1 MICCTN
7 SEEPSLST
15 TKGFA
20 RNCKSHV
27 MPSANKFKSK
37 EAGED
42 SDTGLSS
49 LHSSTSSDEGNVTV
63 VSNDNNGDVTGI
75 AEDGD
80 FGTLV

>member
-1 MICCTN
+1 M
-7 SEEPSLST
+7 ST
-15 TKGFA
+15 AKEVA
-20 RNCKSHV
+20 KSCKSHHHV
-27 MPSANKFKSK
+27 MPSANKFKGKTSAVAA
-37 EAGED
+37 AGED

-63 VSNDNNGDVTGI
+63 VSGNGGDGEGGVAGI

>member
-1 MICCTN
+1 MN

-15 TKGFA
+15 AKGSA
-20 RNCKSHV
+20 AKKYHV
-27 MPSANKFKSK
+27 MPSANKFKGKTSSSA
-37 EAGED
+37 AGED

-49 LHSSTSSDEGNVTV
+49 LHSSTSSDEGNATV
-63 VSNDNNGDVTGI
+63 VPNNSNGGVAGV

>member
-1 MICCTN
+1 M
-7 SEEPSLST
+7 ST
-15 TKGFA
+15 AKEVA
-20 RNCKSHV
+20 KSCKSHHHHVHV

-37 EAGED
+37 TSSAAAAGED

-63 VSNDNNGDVTGI
+63 VSGKGDGGVAGI